1 MICKKDNQAK
11 TPRCGPLPPES
22 QRPNISGRT
31 VSLPFKWTISFNYN
45 PYWTAEH
52 SSRKGSR
59 SHLDYYHHFPS
70 CGKKIRRYRADNLQ
84 NYSPALC
91 SGSRV
96 AGLRHKRGFRIRELW
111 CQIPALP
118 HPSCHLTSQSLHFW
132 LSGQDNKIKV
142 SKGCSAVI
150 VAPVPAKVEFIMGK
164 VFALGKMRRVREK
177 LNK

>member
-1 MICKKDNQAK
+1 M
-11 TPRCGPLPPES
+11 
-22 QRPNISGRT
+22 
-31 VSLPFKWTISFNYN
+31 
-45 PYWTAEH
+45 
-52 SSRKGSR
+52 
-59 SHLDYYHHFPS
+59 
-70 CGKKIRRYRADNLQ
+70 Q
-84 NYSPALC
+84 NYSPAVC

-150 VAPVPAKVEFIMGK
+150 VAPAPAKVEFIMGK
-164 VFALGKMRRVREK
+164 VFALGKMRRVGEK